1 MSFDDVTALI
11 DDAQEDEGGGGE
23 YPDAW
28 EPEEGDVLAGELVRT
43 DARDGGYGPYPV
55 LTVEV
60 KGSGSTEFGGD
71 DIEDGE
77 RRTFHGYHTVIKQK
91 LAEAEPATGDLVAI
105 VFHGDRKTQDGS
117 RTYKSYGLKVKAQEL
132 DEPWS

>member
-1 MSFDDVTALI
+1 MSFDDVSALVE
-11 DDAQEDEGGGGE
+11 DARNDQGGGGD

-28 EPEEGDVLAGELVRT
+28 EPEEGDVLAGKLVRT
-43 DARDGGYGPYPV
+43 DTRDGGYGPYPI

-60 KGSGSTEFGGD
+60 VGSGSTEFGGD
-71 DIEDGE
+71 DIEEGE
-77 RRTFHGYHTVIKQK
+77 RRTFHAYHTVIREK
-91 LAEAEPATGDLVAI
+91 LQDAEPSTGDLVAI
-105 VFHGDRKTQDGS
+105 VFHGEQETEDGK